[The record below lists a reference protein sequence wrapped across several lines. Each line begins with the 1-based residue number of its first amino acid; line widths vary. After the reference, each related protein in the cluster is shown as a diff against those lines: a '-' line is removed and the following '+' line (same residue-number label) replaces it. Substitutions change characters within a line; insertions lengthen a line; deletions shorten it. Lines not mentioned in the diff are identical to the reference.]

1 MYKEMKRLIQ
11 VMEMIEMDKR
21 ELLQCDYDDYDEIA
35 QNLLDLFVRSNDL
48 KDSVVKT
55 LTRMKH
61 ERRKSERGND

>member
-1 MYKEMKRLIQ
+1 MKRLIQ

>member
-1 MYKEMKRLIQ
+1 MYKELNKLISIL
-11 VMEMIEMDKR
+11 EMIEMDKR
-21 ELLQCDYDDYDEIA
+21 ELLQCNCNDYDEIA